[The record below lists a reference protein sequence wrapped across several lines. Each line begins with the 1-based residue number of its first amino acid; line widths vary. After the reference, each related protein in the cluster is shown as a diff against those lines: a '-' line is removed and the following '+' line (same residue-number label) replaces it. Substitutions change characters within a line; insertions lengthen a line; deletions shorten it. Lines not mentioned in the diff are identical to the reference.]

1 MATKLKNVSILTAGE
16 AKGHNLLIDE
26 TSLQQALTV
35 AQSMGRIKVTNGHGA
50 QQVMDIL
57 GFVENF
63 RIEGSRLLGDLTLL
77 NSEKADYVA
86 NLASLMPDQFGLSL
100 TFSGVPEDR
109 AGERF
114 ARVTEIYDVS
124 VVTQPAANP
133 AGMFSA
139 FSRLP
144 VDTFS
149 KPQMDTPI
157 AEVKKEQL
165 SEPAPAVETVT
176 ETPAPAPVDAPK
188 AELAEA
194 HAAPAPA
201 VETKAAEPTLGDI
214 AGLLAEVLAYLKKDA
229 AEDVSEMPEAPV
241 AEMAKADEKPVVVEA
256 SNKSETIILKKV
268 EKDAAGAAPVPAQ
281 HADSR
286 LSRTEILNQFNQE
299 KDPRKRVELL
309 RKLGV

>member
-1 MATKLKNVSILTAGE
+1 
-16 AKGHNLLIDE
+16 
-26 TSLQQALTV
+26 
-35 AQSMGRIKVTNGHGA
+35 MGRIKVTNGHGA

-57 GFVENF
+57 GYVENF

-109 AGERF
+109 AGDRF

-149 KPQMDTPI
+149 KPQMETPI
-157 AEVKKEQL
+157 VEAKKEEL
-165 SEPAPAVETVT
+165 SAPAPVAEIKT
-176 ETPAPAPVDAPK
+176 ETPAPVEAPK
-188 AELAEA
+188 AELAETP
-194 HAAPAPA
+194 AAPAPA

-214 AGLLAEVLAYLKKDA
+214 AAMLAELLGYMKKDE
-229 AEDVSEMPEAPV
+229 AEDIVEDMAAAKTPEAP
-241 AEMAKADEKPVVVEA
+241 AVVEA
-256 SNKSETIILKKV
+256 AAKTEPETLSRI

-299 KDPRKRVELL
+299 TNPAKRVELL

>member
-1 MATKLKNVSILTAGE
+1 MATQLKNVSILTIGE

-26 TSLQQALTV
+26 TSLQQALAV

-63 RIEGSRLLGDLTLL
+63 RIEGSRLMGDLTLL

-86 NLASLMPDQFGLSL
+86 NLAGLMPDQFGLSL

-157 AEVKKEQL
+157 VEAKKEEL
-165 SEPAPAVETVT
+165 SAPAPVAEIKT
-176 ETPAPAPVDAPK
+176 ETPAPVEAPK

-194 HAAPAPA
+194 PSAPAPVA
-201 VETKAAEPTLGDI
+201 ETKAAEPTLGDI
-214 AGLLAEVLAYLKKDA
+214 AAMLAELLGYMKKDK
-229 AEDVSEMPEAPV
+229 AEDIVEDMAGKTQEA
-241 AEMAKADEKPVVVEA
+241 PVVVEA
-256 SNKSETIILKKV
+256 AAKTEATTLSKV

-299 KDPRKRVELL
+299 TNPAKRVELL